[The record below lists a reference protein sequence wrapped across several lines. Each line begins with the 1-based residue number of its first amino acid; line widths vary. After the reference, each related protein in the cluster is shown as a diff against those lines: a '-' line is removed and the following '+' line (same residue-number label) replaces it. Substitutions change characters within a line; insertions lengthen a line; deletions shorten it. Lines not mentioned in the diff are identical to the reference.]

1 MRQPTFSA
9 ATRPRK
15 FGFQGAGRFGFQT
28 KTTPFASRAFSPD
41 CEPQRAFRGQPPQ
54 AALRPRSRS
63 ARRPCGL
70 LYGRGVKG
78 SIRLAPDQTDRR
90 SRLPRVFS
98 GLRPEARHT
107 PRRPCGLP
115 HGLGATGR
123 MLFWVPDQNNALRF
137 SGFQPEARL
146 RATLGQDA
154 PHGRGVSD
162 PSPCAPPRQAGRPG
176 PIGHRV
182 VGFCGT
188 AWGERTGPVWTKNR
202 LRRALT
208 CVSLPPSQRRA
219 PFRGFHKGDTP
230 LCVLFTL
237 LFAQA
242 KNKPSA
248 RTGPG
253 IPVPLA
259 AHLSKKVR
267 CCTAAQ
273 KEPQRGGGL
282 PASQCR
288 LRHTSYQ

>member
-1 MRQPTFSA
+1 MGSRPKQRPSLLGLSARTASRSERFEANRRRRLLGRDRAYA
-9 ATRPRK
+9 ATL
-15 FGFQGAGRFGFQT
+15 
-28 KTTPFASRAFSPD
+28 
-41 CEPQRAFRGQPPQ
+41 GQDAPH
-54 AALRPRSRS
+54 
-63 ARRPCGL
+63 
-70 LYGRGVKG
+70 GRGVKG

-115 HGLGATGR
+115 HGRGVTGR

-154 PHGRGVSD
+154 PHGLGVSD
-162 PSPCAPPRQAGRPG
+162 PSPCAPPRQAGKPG

-219 PFRGFHKGDTP
+219 PFREIHKGGGAHV
-230 LCVLFTL
+230 VLESRPKQRPSL
-237 LFAQA
+237 LGL
-242 KNKPSA
+242 SA
-248 RTGPG
+248 RSALARDARAGCASRVRGQRPL
-253 IPVPLA
+253 PVCP
-259 AHLSKKVR
+259 
-267 CCTAAQ
+267 T
-273 KEPQRGGGL
+273 
-282 PASQCR
+282 PASWEARPDRAQSSGV
-288 LRHTSYQ
+288 LRHSLGRADRAGLDKK